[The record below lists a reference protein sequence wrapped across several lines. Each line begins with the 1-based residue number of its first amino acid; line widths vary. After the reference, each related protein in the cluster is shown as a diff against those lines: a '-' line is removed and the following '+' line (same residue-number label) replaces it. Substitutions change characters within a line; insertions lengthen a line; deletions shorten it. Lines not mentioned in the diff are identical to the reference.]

1 METSEMPAFT
11 EYQNRIAVLTGG
23 ASGIGRELLLQL
35 VRRGAHVA
43 VCDIDRDGLE
53 AAVRRAR
60 KSNPDVRV
68 TAHLHDVSDEKSVV
82 RLVKE
87 VAKDHG
93 TDAIH
98 LLFNNAGVVG
108 GASFVVGSREE
119 WERTFDVSWFGTYY
133 CTRAFLPM
141 LIAADQSVVVNTS
154 SVNGIWACLGDRSPH
169 TAYSSAKFAIRG
181 FTESLLVDLRTHA
194 PHVSAVLVMPGH
206 VRTGMSAPPK
216 SWRRA
221 LNSLFADYQPLS
233 SKQAAEAILGA
244 ISAGDWRVV
253 IGQDAEAIDERV
265 RADPWSAYE

>member
-1 METSEMPAFT
+1 MPAFT
-11 EYQNRIAVLTGG
+11 EFQNRIAVLTGG
-23 ASGIGRELLLQL
+23 ASGIGLELMLQL

-43 VCDIDRDGLE
+43 ACDVDAKRLE

-68 TAHLHDVSDEKSVV
+68 TGHLHDVSDEKSVV
-82 RLVKE
+82 RFVKE
-87 VAKDHG
+87 VAKEHG
-93 TDAIH
+93 THAIH
-98 LLFNNAGVVG
+98 LLFNNAGVAG
-108 GASFVVGSREE
+108 GGSFVAGPRDE
-119 WERTFDVSWFGTYY
+119 WERTFAVSWFGTYY

-141 LIAADQSVVVNTS
+141 LIAADQGVIVNTS
-154 SVNGIWACLGDRSPH
+154 SVNGLWASLGVGSPH

-206 VRTGMSAPPK
+206 VRTGMPAPPR

-221 LNSLFADYQPLS
+221 LNSLFADYQPAS
-233 SKQAAEAILGA
+233 SKQAAQAILGA
-244 ISAGDWRVV
+244 VSAGDWRVV
-253 IGQDAEAIDERV
+253 IGQDAQAIDARV

>member
-1 METSEMPAFT
+1 MAAFAT
-11 EYQNRIAVLTGG
+11 FQNRVAVLTGG
-23 ASGIGRELLLQL
+23 AAGIGLELMLQL
-35 VRRGAHVA
+35 VSRGAHVA
-43 VCDIDRDGLE
+43 ACDVDRKSLE

-60 KSNPDVRV
+60 KLNPDVSV
-68 TAHLHDVSDEKSVV
+68 TAHLHDVSEENSVA

-87 VAKDHG
+87 VAREHG

-108 GASFVVGSREE
+108 GGSFVAGPRDE
-119 WERTFDVSWFGTYY
+119 WERTFAVSWFGTYY

-141 LIAADQSVVVNTS
+141 LIAAEQGVIVNTS
-154 SVNGIWACLGDRSPH
+154 SVNGLWASLGAGSPH

-206 VRTGMSAPPK
+206 VRTKMPAPPR

-221 LNSLFADYQPLS
+221 LNSLFANYQPLS
-233 SKQAAEAILGA
+233 AKEAAEAILGA
-244 ISAGDWRVV
+244 VSTGDWRVV
-253 IGQDAEAIDERV
+253 IGQDAEAIDARV
-265 RADPWSAYE
+265 RAEPQSAYD